1 MLPDFP
7 EQKAKVEE
15 RLQIRMDQQR
25 LAKLGPFGES
35 PAIRVAEGD
44 RLIFEGE
51 DETEREMEFGHAEAE
66 FKVSV
71 DELPTMTIEQLIAKL
86 DKAAEDLARQQV
98 ERAVGVLNEA
108 VETVGNTLHM
118 RGEPFQAEH
127 LFRALEKISI
137 DFDESG
143 QPYVPTLL
151 MGPDMADRATEVVGR
166 VTLEAD
172 LRRRYDQIILR
183 KREEW
188 RARESHRKLVG

>member
-1 MLPDFP
+1 VLPDFP
-7 EQKAKVEE
+7 EQKHKLEQCL
-15 RLQIRMDQQR
+15 RLRIDQQR
-25 LAKLGPFGES
+25 LAKLGLFGES
-35 PAIRVAEGD
+35 PAFRLAEGD

-51 DETEREMEFGHAEAE
+51 DGTEREMEFGHAEAE

-71 DELPTMTIEQLIAKL
+71 DELPTMTREQLIAKV
-86 DKAAEDLARQQV
+86 DNAAEDLARQQV

-108 VETVGNTLHM
+108 IETVGNTLQM
-118 RGEPFQAEH
+118 GGEPFQEEH

-143 QPYVPTLL
+143 QPYLPALV
-151 MGPDMADRATEVVGR
+151 MGPSMAERATEVVGR
-166 VTLEAD
+166 VTSEPD
-172 LRRRYDQIILR
+172 LRRRYEQIISA